1 MITFIRYNHGCFW
14 FLCRLFVLPHY
25 CSPMVDIAL
34 LHSRRKQNQ
43 SKQKQENK
51 KEENI
56 PNTNTKLN
64 QSKEE
69 HEPKKE
75 EKSPNTKV
83 YICAT
88 MWHENRVEMKQI
100 LISIFRFVIL
110 FGVFRPTGE
119 FLLIWR
125 RHQYRWRASN
135 FEWPMLDTQDHWAV

>member
-1 MITFIRYNHGCFW
+1 
-14 FLCRLFVLPHY
+14 
-25 CSPMVDIAL
+25 MVDIAL

-43 SKQKQENK
+43 STQDHEQEKEDNNPNTNKKQNQPILENEQQ
-51 KEENI
+51 KEENS
-56 PNTNTKLN
+56 PNTNKKN
-64 QSKEE
+64 HPKQEREQKGEE
-69 HEPKKE
+69 NK
-75 EKSPNTKV
+75 PNSNV

-125 RHQYRWRASN
+125 RHQYR
-135 FEWPMLDTQDHWAV
+135 

>member
-1 MITFIRYNHGCFW
+1 MMIFIRYNHGYFL

-43 SKQKQENK
+43 SIQKHEHKKGENS
-51 KEENI
+51 
-56 PNTNTKLN
+56 PNTNTKLH
-64 QSKEE
+64 QLKEE
-69 HEPKKE
+69 PEPKKE

-100 LISIFRFVIL
+100 LISIFRFVICW
-110 FGVFRPTGE
+110 GVFRPTGE

-125 RHQYRWRASN
+125 RHQYR
-135 FEWPMLDTQDHWAV
+135 